1 MTHIKT
7 LVAAITG
14 LSFLSASAFGQTY
27 TKNQIG
33 MAMMRTNTI
42 ALDHGKIKSGY
53 NSVWA
58 HLRGDFRMSE
68 VNPELVRRHESK
80 FVSSSAYFK
89 RTIERSRPYMYHISN
104 EVAKRNMPAEIA
116 LLPFIESAYVTKAK
130 SHVGASGLWQFMP
143 ATGRHYGLEQT
154 PMYDGRHDIYA
165 ATDAALNYLQYLHGL
180 FGDWSLALAAYNW
193 GEGNV
198 GRAVN
203 RARAQGLEP
212 VYENLRMPNETRNYV
227 PKLLAVR
234 NIVNNPEY
242 FGMSF
247 ADLDNKPFFKAVD
260 IDQPID
266 LSAAV
271 RLANIS
277 QAEFDALNPAFK
289 SPVYIPKTGRKLLLP
304 ATAIATFERN
314 YKKADRASLLS
325 WDVYT
330 PYADT
335 TLSSIA
341 AETGMSTAELKR
353 LNGLSKENVA
363 AGRSL
368 LIAKNR
374 FSGSPAAVP
383 ANFAALDA
391 DINPND
397 NKLQTV
403 PNLNIAVTETTFK
416 PSRQTVDIQTASA
429 AQPAPDTLRPPV
441 QTAAVDFTKQTAQAA
456 APAVTNQPVA
466 SVPAAP
472 STDEV
477 EDRIRQLASASAS
490 QNAPQPATAAMAD
503 GGNNELLM
511 TFVQESGL
519 SENSDTVTVA
529 DSSPNQLEN
538 EQAAQEAAERSRQA
552 KLAAERAKQQKQAAE
567 ARALAAAKNSGTPTT
582 HKVGSGDT
590 LFNIAK
596 RYDMNVADLIASN
609 NIKGNTIHTG
619 QILKVAAAKG
629 KQTAKASVQPVSYT
643 VRQGDTLT
651 DIARRFNVNVNDVR
665 RWNNNSSNIRPGQ
678 NCKAANHSFPF
689 SDGLCHTTGRLKT
702 FTTRQNR
709 KDPWHKS
716 PPKSSKPTTSE
727 ASSAKRLPKKP
738 PT

>member
-14 LSFLSASAFGQTY
+14 LSFFSAPAFGQTY

-42 ALDHGKIKSGY
+42 ALDHGKIKSGH

-58 HLRGDFRMSE
+58 HLRGEFRMSE

-154 PMYDGRHDIYA
+154 PLYDGRHDIYA

-353 LNGLSKENVA
+353 LNGLSKESVA

-374 FSGSPAAVP
+374 FSGSPAPAP
-383 ANFAALDA
+383 ANFAALDT
-391 DINPND
+391 DTNPND
-397 NKLQTV
+397 SKLQSV
-403 PNLNIAVTETTFK
+403 PDLNIAVTETVFK
-416 PSRQTVDIQTASA
+416 PSRQTVEIQTASA
-429 AQPAPDTLRPPV
+429 AQSAPDTLLPPV

-456 APAVTNQPVA
+456 APTVTNQPVA
-466 SVPAAP
+466 AAPAAP

-490 QNAPQPATAAMAD
+490 QNAPQPATAAVAD

-519 SENSDTVTVA
+519 SENSDTVTVT
-529 DSSPNQLEN
+529 DSSPIQLEN

-678 NCKAANHSFPF
+678 NIKLQGS
-689 SDGLCHTTGRLKT
+689 
-702 FTTRQNR
+702 
-709 KDPWHKS
+709 
-716 PPKSSKPTTSE
+716 
-727 ASSAKRLPKKP
+727 
-738 PT
+738 

>member
-14 LSFLSASAFGQTY
+14 LSFFSAPAFGQTY

-42 ALDHGKIKSGY
+42 ALDHGKIKSGH

-154 PMYDGRHDIYA
+154 PLYDGRHDIYA

-330 PYADT
+330 PYVDT

-374 FSGSPAAVP
+374 FSGSPATVP
-383 ANFAALDA
+383 VNFAALDA

-429 AQPAPDTLRPPV
+429 AQPAPDALRPPV

-456 APAVTNQPVA
+456 APTVTNQPVA
-466 SVPAAP
+466 AAPAAP

-490 QNAPQPATAAMAD
+490 QNAPQPATAAVAD

-529 DSSPNQLEN
+529 DSSPIQLEN

-552 KLAAERAKQQKQAAE
+552 KLATERPKQQKQAAE
-567 ARALAAAKNSGTPTT
+567 VRALAAAKNSGTPTT

-678 NCKAANHSFPF
+678 NIKLQGS
-689 SDGLCHTTGRLKT
+689 
-702 FTTRQNR
+702 
-709 KDPWHKS
+709 
-716 PPKSSKPTTSE
+716 
-727 ASSAKRLPKKP
+727 
-738 PT
+738 

>member
-14 LSFLSASAFGQTY
+14 LSFFSAPAFGQTY

-42 ALDHGKIKSGY
+42 ALDHGKIKSGH

-154 PMYDGRHDIYA
+154 PLYDGRHDIYA

-247 ADLDNKPFFKAVD
+247 ADLENKPFFKAVD

-353 LNGLSKENVA
+353 LNGLSKESIA

-374 FSGSPAAVP
+374 FSGSPATAP
-383 ANFAALDA
+383 ANFAALDT
-391 DINPND
+391 DTNPND
-397 NKLQTV
+397 SKLQSV
-403 PNLNIAVTETTFK
+403 PDLNIAVTETVFK
-416 PSRQTVDIQTASA
+416 PSRQTVEIQTASA

-456 APAVTNQPVA
+456 APTVTNQPVA
-466 SVPAAP
+466 AAPAAP

-490 QNAPQPATAAMAD
+490 QNAPQPATAAVAD

-665 RWNNNSSNIRPGQ
+665 RWNNNSSNIKPGQ
-678 NCKAANHSFPF
+678 NIKLQGS
-689 SDGLCHTTGRLKT
+689 
-702 FTTRQNR
+702 
-709 KDPWHKS
+709 
-716 PPKSSKPTTSE
+716 
-727 ASSAKRLPKKP
+727 
-738 PT
+738 

>member
-14 LSFLSASAFGQTY
+14 LSFFSAPAFGQTY

-42 ALDHGKIKSGY
+42 ALDHGKIKSGH

-154 PMYDGRHDIYA
+154 PLYDGRHDIYA

-353 LNGLSKENVA
+353 LNGLSKESVA

-374 FSGSPAAVP
+374 FSGSPAPAP
-383 ANFAALDA
+383 ANFAALDT
-391 DINPND
+391 DTNPND
-397 NKLQTV
+397 SKLQSV
-403 PNLNIAVTETTFK
+403 PDLNIAVTETVFK
-416 PSRQTVDIQTASA
+416 PSRQTVEIQTASA
-429 AQPAPDTLRPPV
+429 AQSAPDTLLPPV
-441 QTAAVDFTKQTAQAA
+441 QTAAIDFTKQTAQAA

-490 QNAPQPATAAMAD
+490 QNAPQPATAAVAD

-529 DSSPNQLEN
+529 DSSPNQPEN
-538 EQAAQEAAERSRQA
+538 EQVAQEAAERSRQA
-552 KLAAERAKQQKQAAE
+552 KLAAERAKQQKQATE

-665 RWNNNSSNIRPGQ
+665 RWNNNSSNIKPGQ
-678 NCKAANHSFPF
+678 NIKLQGS
-689 SDGLCHTTGRLKT
+689 
-702 FTTRQNR
+702 
-709 KDPWHKS
+709 
-716 PPKSSKPTTSE
+716 
-727 ASSAKRLPKKP
+727 
-738 PT
+738 

>member
-14 LSFLSASAFGQTY
+14 LSFFSAPAFGQTY

-42 ALDHGKIKSGY
+42 ALDHGKIKSGH

-154 PMYDGRHDIYA
+154 PLYDGRHDIYA

-271 RLANIS
+271 RLADIS

-341 AETGMSTAELKR
+341 AETGMSTTELKR
-353 LNGLSKENVA
+353 LNGLSKESVA

-374 FSGSPAAVP
+374 FSGSPAAAP
-383 ANFAALDA
+383 ANFAALDT
-391 DINPND
+391 DTNPND
-397 NKLQTV
+397 SKLQSV
-403 PNLNIAVTETTFK
+403 PDLNIAVTETTFK

-456 APAVTNQPVA
+456 APTVTDQPVA
-466 SVPAAP
+466 AAPAAP

-490 QNAPQPATAAMAD
+490 QNAPQPATASVAD

-519 SENSDTVTVA
+519 SENSDIVTVA
-529 DSSPNQLEN
+529 DNSPNQLEN
-538 EQAAQEAAERSRQA
+538 EQAAHEAAERSRQA
-552 KLAAERAKQQKQAAE
+552 KLAVERAKQQKQAAE

-678 NCKAANHSFPF
+678 NIKLQGS
-689 SDGLCHTTGRLKT
+689 
-702 FTTRQNR
+702 
-709 KDPWHKS
+709 
-716 PPKSSKPTTSE
+716 
-727 ASSAKRLPKKP
+727 
-738 PT
+738 

>member
-14 LSFLSASAFGQTY
+14 LSFFSAPAFGQTY

-104 EVAKRNMPAEIA
+104 EVTKRNMPAEIA

-154 PMYDGRHDIYA
+154 PLYDGRHDIYA

-353 LNGLSKENVA
+353 LNGLSKESVA

-441 QTAAVDFTKQTAQAA
+441 QTAAVDFTKQTAQTT
-456 APAVTNQPVA
+456 APTVTNQPVA
-466 SVPAAP
+466 TAPAAP
-472 STDEV
+472 STDEI
-477 EDRIRQLASASAS
+477 EDRIQQLASASAS
-490 QNAPQPATAAMAD
+490 QNAPQPATAAVAD
-503 GGNNELLM
+503 GDNNELLM

-529 DSSPNQLEN
+529 DSGAIQLEN

-665 RWNNNSSNIRPGQ
+665 RWNNNSSNIKPGQ
-678 NCKAANHSFPF
+678 NIKLQGS
-689 SDGLCHTTGRLKT
+689 
-702 FTTRQNR
+702 
-709 KDPWHKS
+709 
-716 PPKSSKPTTSE
+716 
-727 ASSAKRLPKKP
+727 
-738 PT
+738 

>member
-14 LSFLSASAFGQTY
+14 LSFFSAPAFGQTY

-42 ALDHGKIKSGY
+42 ALDHGKIKSGH

-58 HLRGDFRMSE
+58 HLRGEFRMPE

-154 PMYDGRHDIYA
+154 PLYDGRHDIYA

-271 RLANIS
+271 RLADIS

-353 LNGLSKENVA
+353 LNGLSKESVA

-456 APAVTNQPVA
+456 APTVTNQPVA
-466 SVPAAP
+466 AAPAAP

-477 EDRIRQLASASAS
+477 EERIRQLASVSAS
-490 QNAPQPATAAMAD
+490 QNAPQPATAAVAD

-552 KLAAERAKQQKQAAE
+552 KLATERAKQQKQAAE

-665 RWNNNSSNIRPGQ
+665 RWNNNSSNIKPGQ
-678 NCKAANHSFPF
+678 NIKLQGS
-689 SDGLCHTTGRLKT
+689 
-702 FTTRQNR
+702 
-709 KDPWHKS
+709 
-716 PPKSSKPTTSE
+716 
-727 ASSAKRLPKKP
+727 
-738 PT
+738 

>member
-14 LSFLSASAFGQTY
+14 LSFFSAPAFGQTY

-42 ALDHGKIKSGY
+42 ALDHGKIKSGH

-154 PMYDGRHDIYA
+154 PLYDGRHDIYA

-353 LNGLSKENVA
+353 LNGLSKESVA

-441 QTAAVDFTKQTAQAA
+441 QTAAIDFTKQTAQAA
-456 APAVTNQPVA
+456 APTVTNQPVA
-466 SVPAAP
+466 AAPAAP

-490 QNAPQPATAAMAD
+490 QNAPQPATAAVAD

-519 SENSDTVTVA
+519 SENSDTVTVT
-529 DSSPNQLEN
+529 DSSPIQLEN

-552 KLAAERAKQQKQAAE
+552 KLATERAKQQKQAAE

-665 RWNNNSSNIRPGQ
+665 RWNNNSSNIKPGQ
-678 NCKAANHSFPF
+678 NIKLQGS
-689 SDGLCHTTGRLKT
+689 
-702 FTTRQNR
+702 
-709 KDPWHKS
+709 
-716 PPKSSKPTTSE
+716 
-727 ASSAKRLPKKP
+727 
-738 PT
+738 

>member
-14 LSFLSASAFGQTY
+14 LSFFSAPAFGQTY

-42 ALDHGKIKSGY
+42 ALDHGKIKSGH

-89 RTIERSRPYMYHISN
+89 LTIERSRPYMYHISN

-143 ATGRHYGLEQT
+143 AT
-154 PMYDGRHDIYA
+154 GRHDIYA

-271 RLANIS
+271 RLADIS

-353 LNGLSKENVA
+353 LNGLSKESVA

-416 PSRQTVDIQTASA
+416 PSRQTVEIQTASA

-441 QTAAVDFTKQTAQAA
+441 QTAAVDFTKQNTQAA

-466 SVPAAP
+466 AASAAP

-490 QNAPQPATAAMAD
+490 QNAPQPATASVAD

-519 SENSDTVTVA
+519 SENSDIVTVA
-529 DSSPNQLEN
+529 DNSPNQLEN
-538 EQAAQEAAERSRQA
+538 EQAAHEAAERSRQA
-552 KLAAERAKQQKQAAE
+552 KLAVERAKQQKQAAE

-665 RWNNNSSNIRPGQ
+665 RWNNNSSNIKPGQ
-678 NCKAANHSFPF
+678 NIKLQGS
-689 SDGLCHTTGRLKT
+689 
-702 FTTRQNR
+702 
-709 KDPWHKS
+709 
-716 PPKSSKPTTSE
+716 
-727 ASSAKRLPKKP
+727 
-738 PT
+738 

>member
-14 LSFLSASAFGQTY
+14 LSFFSAPAFGQTY

-42 ALDHGKIKSGY
+42 ALDHGKIKSGH

-58 HLRGDFRMSE
+58 HLRGEFRMSE

-143 ATGRHYGLEQT
+143 ATGRHSGLEQN
-154 PMYDGRHDIYA
+154 PPYDGRHDIYA

-271 RLANIS
+271 RLADIS

-353 LNGLSKENVA
+353 LNGLSKESVA

-441 QTAAVDFTKQTAQAA
+441 QTAAVDFTQQTAQP
-456 APAVTNQPVA
+456 APPHLSPQT
-466 SVPAAP
+466 SIFK
-472 STDEV
+472 SC
-477 EDRIRQLASASAS
+477 RYQLIC
-490 QNAPQPATAAMAD
+490 
-503 GGNNELLM
+503 
-511 TFVQESGL
+511 F
-519 SENSDTVTVA
+519 
-529 DSSPNQLEN
+529 
-538 EQAAQEAAERSRQA
+538 
-552 KLAAERAKQQKQAAE
+552 LAR
-567 ARALAAAKNSGTPTT
+567 NP
-582 HKVGSGDT
+582 
-590 LFNIAK
+590 
-596 RYDMNVADLIASN
+596 
-609 NIKGNTIHTG
+609 
-619 QILKVAAAKG
+619 
-629 KQTAKASVQPVSYT
+629 
-643 VRQGDTLT
+643 
-651 DIARRFNVNVNDVR
+651 
-665 RWNNNSSNIRPGQ
+665 
-678 NCKAANHSFPF
+678 
-689 SDGLCHTTGRLKT
+689 
-702 FTTRQNR
+702 
-709 KDPWHKS
+709 
-716 PPKSSKPTTSE
+716 
-727 ASSAKRLPKKP
+727 
-738 PT
+738 

>member
-14 LSFLSASAFGQTY
+14 LSFFSAPAFGQTY

-42 ALDHGKIKSGY
+42 ALDHGKIKSGH

-58 HLRGDFRMSE
+58 HLRSDFRMSE

-154 PMYDGRHDIYA
+154 PLYDGRHDIYA

-271 RLANIS
+271 RLADIS

-289 SPVYIPKTGRKLLLP
+289 SPVYIPKSGRKLLLP

-353 LNGLSKENVA
+353 LNGLSKESVA

-416 PSRQTVDIQTASA
+416 PSRQTVGIQTASV
-429 AQPAPDTLRPPV
+429 AQPAPDTLRPPM

-456 APAVTNQPVA
+456 APTVTNQPVA
-466 SVPAAP
+466 AAPAAP

-490 QNAPQPATAAMAD
+490 QNAPQPATAAVAD

-519 SENSDTVTVA
+519 SENSDTITVA

-552 KLAAERAKQQKQAAE
+552 KLAAERVKQQKQAAE

-665 RWNNNSSNIRPGQ
+665 RWNNNSSNIKPGQ
-678 NCKAANHSFPF
+678 NIKLQGS
-689 SDGLCHTTGRLKT
+689 
-702 FTTRQNR
+702 
-709 KDPWHKS
+709 
-716 PPKSSKPTTSE
+716 
-727 ASSAKRLPKKP
+727 
-738 PT
+738 

>member
-14 LSFLSASAFGQTY
+14 LSFFSAPAFGQTY

-42 ALDHGKIKSGY
+42 ALDRGKIKSGH

-154 PMYDGRHDIYA
+154 PLYDGRHDIYA

-271 RLANIS
+271 RLADIS

-353 LNGLSKENVA
+353 LNGLSKESVA

-403 PNLNIAVTETTFK
+403 PNLNIAVTETAFK

-456 APAVTNQPVA
+456 APTVTNQPVA
-466 SVPAAP
+466 AAPAAP

-490 QNAPQPATAAMAD
+490 QNAPQPATAAVAD
-503 GGNNELLM
+503 GSNNELLM

-529 DSSPNQLEN
+529 DSSPNQPEN
-538 EQAAQEAAERSRQA
+538 EQVAQEAAERSRQA
-552 KLAAERAKQQKQAAE
+552 KLAAERAKQQKQATE
-567 ARALAAAKNSGTPTT
+567 VRALAAAKNSGTPTT

-665 RWNNNSSNIRPGQ
+665 RWNNNSSNIKPGQ
-678 NCKAANHSFPF
+678 NIKLQGS
-689 SDGLCHTTGRLKT
+689 
-702 FTTRQNR
+702 
-709 KDPWHKS
+709 
-716 PPKSSKPTTSE
+716 
-727 ASSAKRLPKKP
+727 
-738 PT
+738 

>member
-14 LSFLSASAFGQTY
+14 LSFFSAPAFGQTY

-42 ALDHGKIKSGY
+42 ALDHGKIKSGH

-58 HLRGDFRMSE
+58 HLRGEFRMSE

-154 PMYDGRHDIYA
+154 PLYDGRHDIYA

-271 RLANIS
+271 RLADIS

-353 LNGLSKENVA
+353 LNGLSKESVA

-456 APAVTNQPVA
+456 VPTVTNQPVA
-466 SVPAAP
+466 AAPAAP

-490 QNAPQPATAAMAD
+490 QNAPQPATAAVAD

-529 DSSPNQLEN
+529 DSGANQLEN

-665 RWNNNSSNIRPGQ
+665 RWNNNSSNIKPGQ
-678 NCKAANHSFPF
+678 NIKLQGS
-689 SDGLCHTTGRLKT
+689 
-702 FTTRQNR
+702 
-709 KDPWHKS
+709 
-716 PPKSSKPTTSE
+716 
-727 ASSAKRLPKKP
+727 
-738 PT
+738 

>member
-14 LSFLSASAFGQTY
+14 LSFFSAPAFGQTY

-42 ALDHGKIKSGY
+42 ALDHGKIKSGH

-154 PMYDGRHDIYA
+154 PLYDGRHDIYA

-271 RLANIS
+271 RLADIS

-353 LNGLSKENVA
+353 LNGLSKESVA

-374 FSGSPAAVP
+374 FSGSPAAAP
-383 ANFAALDA
+383 ANFAALDT
-391 DINPND
+391 DTNPND
-397 NKLQTV
+397 SKLQSV
-403 PNLNIAVTETTFK
+403 PDLNIAVTETTFK

-456 APAVTNQPVA
+456 APTVTNQPVA
-466 SVPAAP
+466 AAPAAP

-490 QNAPQPATAAMAD
+490 QNAPQPATAAVAD
-503 GGNNELLM
+503 GGNNE
-511 TFVQESGL
+511 
-519 SENSDTVTVA
+519 
-529 DSSPNQLEN
+529 
-538 EQAAQEAAERSRQA
+538 QAAHEAAERSRQA
-552 KLAAERAKQQKQAAE
+552 KLAVERAKQQKQAAE

-665 RWNNNSSNIRPGQ
+665 RWNNNSSNIKPGQ
-678 NCKAANHSFPF
+678 NIKLQGS
-689 SDGLCHTTGRLKT
+689 
-702 FTTRQNR
+702 
-709 KDPWHKS
+709 
-716 PPKSSKPTTSE
+716 
-727 ASSAKRLPKKP
+727 
-738 PT
+738 

>member
-14 LSFLSASAFGQTY
+14 LSFFSASAFGQTY

-42 ALDHGKIKSGY
+42 ALDHGKIKSGH

-154 PMYDGRHDIYA
+154 PLYDGRHDIYA

-353 LNGLSKENVA
+353 LNGLSKESVA

-456 APAVTNQPVA
+456 APTVTNQPVA
-466 SVPAAP
+466 AAPAAP

-490 QNAPQPATAAMAD
+490 QNAPQPATASVAD

-665 RWNNNSSNIRPGQ
+665 RWNNNSSNIKPGQ
-678 NCKAANHSFPF
+678 NIKLQGS
-689 SDGLCHTTGRLKT
+689 
-702 FTTRQNR
+702 
-709 KDPWHKS
+709 
-716 PPKSSKPTTSE
+716 
-727 ASSAKRLPKKP
+727 
-738 PT
+738 

>member
-14 LSFLSASAFGQTY
+14 LSFFSAPAFGQTY

-42 ALDHGKIKSGY
+42 ALDHGKIKSGH

-58 HLRGDFRMSE
+58 HLRGEFRMSE

-154 PMYDGRHDIYA
+154 PLYDGRHDIYA

-271 RLANIS
+271 RLADIS

-289 SPVYIPKTGRKLLLP
+289 SPVYIPKSGRKLLLP

-353 LNGLSKENVA
+353 LNGLSKESVA

-456 APAVTNQPVA
+456 APTVTNQPVA
-466 SVPAAP
+466 AAPAAP

-477 EDRIRQLASASAS
+477 EERIRQLASVSAS
-490 QNAPQPATAAMAD
+490 QNAPQPATAAVAD

-552 KLAAERAKQQKQAAE
+552 KLATERAKQQKQAAE

-665 RWNNNSSNIRPGQ
+665 RWNNNSSNIKPGQ
-678 NCKAANHSFPF
+678 NIKLQGS
-689 SDGLCHTTGRLKT
+689 
-702 FTTRQNR
+702 
-709 KDPWHKS
+709 
-716 PPKSSKPTTSE
+716 
-727 ASSAKRLPKKP
+727 
-738 PT
+738 

>member
-14 LSFLSASAFGQTY
+14 LSFFSAPAFGQTY

-42 ALDHGKIKSGY
+42 ALDHGKIKSGH

-154 PMYDGRHDIYA
+154 PLYDGRHDIYA

-353 LNGLSKENVA
+353 LNGLSKESVA

-441 QTAAVDFTKQTAQAA
+441 QTAAVDFTKQTAQSAAPTVTNHPVAA
-456 APAVTNQPVA
+456 A
-466 SVPAAP
+466 PAAP

-490 QNAPQPATAAMAD
+490 QNAPQPATASVAD

-519 SENSDTVTVA
+519 SENSDIVTVA
-529 DSSPNQLEN
+529 DNSPNQLEN
-538 EQAAQEAAERSRQA
+538 EQAAHEAAERSRQA
-552 KLAAERAKQQKQAAE
+552 KLAVERAKQQKQAAE

-665 RWNNNSSNIRPGQ
+665 RWNNNSSNIKPGQ
-678 NCKAANHSFPF
+678 NIKLQGS
-689 SDGLCHTTGRLKT
+689 
-702 FTTRQNR
+702 
-709 KDPWHKS
+709 
-716 PPKSSKPTTSE
+716 
-727 ASSAKRLPKKP
+727 
-738 PT
+738 

>member
-14 LSFLSASAFGQTY
+14 LSFFSAPAFGQTY

-42 ALDHGKIKSGY
+42 ALDRGKIKSGH

-154 PMYDGRHDIYA
+154 PLYDGRHDIYA

-271 RLANIS
+271 RLADIS

-353 LNGLSKENVA
+353 LNGLSKESVA

-456 APAVTNQPVA
+456 APIVTNQPVA
-466 SVPAAP
+466 AAPAAP

-490 QNAPQPATAAMAD
+490 QNAPQPATASVAD

-529 DSSPNQLEN
+529 DSGAIQLEN

-552 KLAAERAKQQKQAAE
+552 KLTAERAKQQKQAAE

-665 RWNNNSSNIRPGQ
+665 RWNNNSSNIKPGQ
-678 NCKAANHSFPF
+678 NIKLQGS
-689 SDGLCHTTGRLKT
+689 
-702 FTTRQNR
+702 
-709 KDPWHKS
+709 
-716 PPKSSKPTTSE
+716 
-727 ASSAKRLPKKP
+727 
-738 PT
+738 

>member
-14 LSFLSASAFGQTY
+14 LSFFSAPAFGQTY

-42 ALDHGKIKSGY
+42 ALDHGKIKSGH

-154 PMYDGRHDIYA
+154 PLYDGRHDIYA

-203 RARAQGLEP
+203 HARAQGLEP

-271 RLANIS
+271 RLADIS

-353 LNGLSKENVA
+353 LNGLSKESVA

-441 QTAAVDFTKQTAQAA
+441 QTAAVDFTKQTAQSAAPTVTNHPVAA
-456 APAVTNQPVA
+456 A
-466 SVPAAP
+466 PAAP

-490 QNAPQPATAAMAD
+490 QNAPQPATAAVAD

-519 SENSDTVTVA
+519 SENSDTVTVT
-529 DSSPNQLEN
+529 DSSPIQLEN

-665 RWNNNSSNIRPGQ
+665 RWNNNSSHIKPGQ
-678 NCKAANHSFPF
+678 NIKLQGS
-689 SDGLCHTTGRLKT
+689 
-702 FTTRQNR
+702 
-709 KDPWHKS
+709 
-716 PPKSSKPTTSE
+716 
-727 ASSAKRLPKKP
+727 
-738 PT
+738 

>member
-14 LSFLSASAFGQTY
+14 LSFFSAPAFGQTY

-42 ALDHGKIKSGY
+42 ALDHGKIKSGH

-58 HLRGDFRMSE
+58 HLRSDFRMSE

-104 EVAKRNMPAEIA
+104 EVTKRNMPAEIA

-154 PMYDGRHDIYA
+154 PLYDGRHDIYA

-353 LNGLSKENVA
+353 LNGLSKESVA

-441 QTAAVDFTKQTAQAA
+441 QTAAVDFTKQTAQSA
-456 APAVTNQPVA
+456 APTVTNHPVA
-466 SVPAAP
+466 VAPAAP

-490 QNAPQPATAAMAD
+490 QNAPQPATAAVAD

-529 DSSPNQLEN
+529 DSSANQLEN

-665 RWNNNSSNIRPGQ
+665 RWNNNSSNIKPGQ
-678 NCKAANHSFPF
+678 NIKLQGS
-689 SDGLCHTTGRLKT
+689 
-702 FTTRQNR
+702 
-709 KDPWHKS
+709 
-716 PPKSSKPTTSE
+716 
-727 ASSAKRLPKKP
+727 
-738 PT
+738 

>member
-14 LSFLSASAFGQTY
+14 LSFFSAPAFGQTY

-42 ALDHGKIKSGY
+42 ALDHGKIKSGH

-154 PMYDGRHDIYA
+154 PLYDGRHDIYA

-271 RLANIS
+271 RLADIS

-353 LNGLSKENVA
+353 LNGLSKESVA

-456 APAVTNQPVA
+456 APTVTNQPVA
-466 SVPAAP
+466 AAPAAP

-490 QNAPQPATAAMAD
+490 QNAPQPATAAVAD

-552 KLAAERAKQQKQAAE
+552 KLATERAKQQKQAAE

-665 RWNNNSSNIRPGQ
+665 RWNNNSSNIKPGQ
-678 NCKAANHSFPF
+678 NIKLQGS
-689 SDGLCHTTGRLKT
+689 
-702 FTTRQNR
+702 
-709 KDPWHKS
+709 
-716 PPKSSKPTTSE
+716 
-727 ASSAKRLPKKP
+727 
-738 PT
+738 

>member
-14 LSFLSASAFGQTY
+14 LSFFSAPAFGQTY

-42 ALDHGKIKSGY
+42 ALDHGKIKSGH

-58 HLRGDFRMSE
+58 HLRGEFRMSE

-154 PMYDGRHDIYA
+154 PLYDGRHDIYA

-247 ADLDNKPFFKAVD
+247 ADLENKPFFKAVD

-353 LNGLSKENVA
+353 LNGLSKESVA

-416 PSRQTVDIQTASA
+416 PSRQTVEIQTASA

-456 APAVTNQPVA
+456 APTVTNQPVA
-466 SVPAAP
+466 AAPAAP

-490 QNAPQPATAAMAD
+490 QNTPQPATAAVAD
-503 GGNNELLM
+503 GDNNELLM

-519 SENSDTVTVA
+519 SENSDTVAVA
-529 DSSPNQLEN
+529 DSSPSQLEN
-538 EQAAQEAAERSRQA
+538 EQAAHEAAERSRQA

-665 RWNNNSSNIRPGQ
+665 RWNNNSSHIKPGQ
-678 NCKAANHSFPF
+678 NIKLQGS
-689 SDGLCHTTGRLKT
+689 
-702 FTTRQNR
+702 
-709 KDPWHKS
+709 
-716 PPKSSKPTTSE
+716 
-727 ASSAKRLPKKP
+727 
-738 PT
+738 

>member
-14 LSFLSASAFGQTY
+14 LSFFSAPAFGQTY

-154 PMYDGRHDIYA
+154 PLYDGRHDIYA

-271 RLANIS
+271 RLADIS

-353 LNGLSKENVA
+353 LNGLSKESVA

-456 APAVTNQPVA
+456 APTVTNQPVA
-466 SVPAAP
+466 AAPAAP

-490 QNAPQPATAAMAD
+490 QNAPQPATAAVAD

-529 DSSPNQLEN
+529 DSGPNQLEN

-665 RWNNNSSNIRPGQ
+665 RWNNNSSNIKPGQ
-678 NCKAANHSFPF
+678 NIKLQGS
-689 SDGLCHTTGRLKT
+689 
-702 FTTRQNR
+702 
-709 KDPWHKS
+709 
-716 PPKSSKPTTSE
+716 
-727 ASSAKRLPKKP
+727 
-738 PT
+738 

>member
-14 LSFLSASAFGQTY
+14 LSFFSAPAFGQTY

-42 ALDHGKIKSGY
+42 ALDHGKIKSGH

-58 HLRGDFRMSE
+58 HLRGEFRMSE

-154 PMYDGRHDIYA
+154 PLYDGRHDIYA

-271 RLANIS
+271 RLADIS

-353 LNGLSKENVA
+353 LNGLSKESVA

-456 APAVTNQPVA
+456 APTVTNQPVA
-466 SVPAAP
+466 AAPAAP
-472 STDEV
+472 STDEI
-477 EDRIRQLASASAS
+477 EDRIQQLASASAS
-490 QNAPQPATAAMAD
+490 QNAPQPATAAVAD

-552 KLAAERAKQQKQAAE
+552 KLATERAKQQKQAAE

-665 RWNNNSSNIRPGQ
+665 RWNNNSSNIKPGQ
-678 NCKAANHSFPF
+678 NIKLQGS
-689 SDGLCHTTGRLKT
+689 
-702 FTTRQNR
+702 
-709 KDPWHKS
+709 
-716 PPKSSKPTTSE
+716 
-727 ASSAKRLPKKP
+727 
-738 PT
+738 

>member
-14 LSFLSASAFGQTY
+14 LSFFSAPAFGQTY

-42 ALDHGKIKSGY
+42 ALDHGKIKSGH

-58 HLRGDFRMSE
+58 HLRGEFRMSE

-154 PMYDGRHDIYA
+154 PLYDGRHDIYA

-247 ADLDNKPFFKAVD
+247 ADLENKPFFKAVD

-271 RLANIS
+271 RLADIS

-341 AETGMSTAELKR
+341 VETGMSTAELKR
-353 LNGLSKENVA
+353 LNGLSKESVA

-416 PSRQTVDIQTASA
+416 SSRQTIEIQTASA

-441 QTAAVDFTKQTAQAA
+441 QTAAVDFTKQTTQAA
-456 APAVTNQPVA
+456 APTVTNQPVA
-466 SVPAAP
+466 AAPAAP

-490 QNAPQPATAAMAD
+490 QNAPQPATTAVAD

-529 DSSPNQLEN
+529 DSNSIQLEN

-567 ARALAAAKNSGTPTT
+567 VRALAAAKNSGTPTT

-665 RWNNNSSNIRPGQ
+665 RWNNNSSNIKPGQ
-678 NCKAANHSFPF
+678 NIKLQGS
-689 SDGLCHTTGRLKT
+689 
-702 FTTRQNR
+702 
-709 KDPWHKS
+709 
-716 PPKSSKPTTSE
+716 
-727 ASSAKRLPKKP
+727 
-738 PT
+738 

>member
-14 LSFLSASAFGQTY
+14 LSFFSAPAFGQTY

-42 ALDHGKIKSGY
+42 ALDHGKIKSGH

-58 HLRGDFRMSE
+58 HLRGEFRMSE

-154 PMYDGRHDIYA
+154 PLYDGRHDIYA

-247 ADLDNKPFFKAVD
+247 ADLENKPFFKAVD

-353 LNGLSKENVA
+353 LNGLSKESVA

-441 QTAAVDFTKQTAQAA
+441 QTAAVDFTKQNAQAA
-456 APAVTNQPVA
+456 APTVTNQPVA
-466 SVPAAP
+466 AAPAAP

-665 RWNNNSSNIRPGQ
+665 RWNNNSSNIKPGQ
-678 NCKAANHSFPF
+678 NIKLQGS
-689 SDGLCHTTGRLKT
+689 
-702 FTTRQNR
+702 
-709 KDPWHKS
+709 
-716 PPKSSKPTTSE
+716 
-727 ASSAKRLPKKP
+727 
-738 PT
+738 

>member
-14 LSFLSASAFGQTY
+14 LSFFSAPAFGQTY

-42 ALDHGKIKSGY
+42 ALDHGKIKSGH

-154 PMYDGRHDIYA
+154 PLYDGRHDIYA

-247 ADLDNKPFFKAVD
+247 ADLENKPFFKAVD

-353 LNGLSKENVA
+353 LNGLSKESVA

-456 APAVTNQPVA
+456 VPTVTNQPVA
-466 SVPAAP
+466 AAPAAP

-490 QNAPQPATAAMAD
+490 QNAPQPATAAVAD

-529 DSSPNQLEN
+529 DSGAIQLEN

-665 RWNNNSSNIRPGQ
+665 RWNNNSSNIKPGQ
-678 NCKAANHSFPF
+678 NIKLQGS
-689 SDGLCHTTGRLKT
+689 
-702 FTTRQNR
+702 
-709 KDPWHKS
+709 
-716 PPKSSKPTTSE
+716 
-727 ASSAKRLPKKP
+727 
-738 PT
+738 

>member
-14 LSFLSASAFGQTY
+14 LSFFSAPAFGQTY

-42 ALDHGKIKSGY
+42 ALDHGKIKSGH

-154 PMYDGRHDIYA
+154 PLYDGRHDIYA

-353 LNGLSKENVA
+353 LNGLSKESVA

-441 QTAAVDFTKQTAQAA
+441 QTAAIDFTKQTAQAA
-456 APAVTNQPVA
+456 APTVTNQPVA
-466 SVPAAP
+466 AAPAAP

-490 QNAPQPATAAMAD
+490 QNAPQPATAAVAD

-529 DSSPNQLEN
+529 DSGAIQLEN

-567 ARALAAAKNSGTPTT
+567 ARALAAAKNSDTPTT

-665 RWNNNSSNIRPGQ
+665 RWNNNSSNIKPGQ
-678 NCKAANHSFPF
+678 NIKLQGS
-689 SDGLCHTTGRLKT
+689 
-702 FTTRQNR
+702 
-709 KDPWHKS
+709 
-716 PPKSSKPTTSE
+716 
-727 ASSAKRLPKKP
+727 
-738 PT
+738 

>member
-14 LSFLSASAFGQTY
+14 LSFFSAPAFGQTY

-42 ALDHGKIKSGY
+42 ALDHGKIKSGH

-154 PMYDGRHDIYA
+154 PLYDGRHDIYA

-353 LNGLSKENVA
+353 LNGLSKESVA

-441 QTAAVDFTKQTAQAA
+441 QTAAVDFTKQTAQTA
-456 APAVTNQPVA
+456 APTVTNQPVA
-466 SVPAAP
+466 TAPAAP

-490 QNAPQPATAAMAD
+490 QNAPQPATAAVAD

-665 RWNNNSSNIRPGQ
+665 RWNNNSSNIKPGQ
-678 NCKAANHSFPF
+678 NIKLQGS
-689 SDGLCHTTGRLKT
+689 
-702 FTTRQNR
+702 
-709 KDPWHKS
+709 
-716 PPKSSKPTTSE
+716 
-727 ASSAKRLPKKP
+727 
-738 PT
+738 

>member
-14 LSFLSASAFGQTY
+14 LSFFSAPAFGQTY

-42 ALDHGKIKSGY
+42 ALDHGKIKSGH

-154 PMYDGRHDIYA
+154 PLYDGRHDIYA

-271 RLANIS
+271 RLADIS

-353 LNGLSKENVA
+353 LNGLSKESVA

-403 PNLNIAVTETTFK
+403 PNLNIAVTETAFK

-456 APAVTNQPVA
+456 APTVTNQPVA
-466 SVPAAP
+466 AAPAAP

-490 QNAPQPATAAMAD
+490 QNAPQPATAAVAD
-503 GGNNELLM
+503 GSNNELLM

-529 DSSPNQLEN
+529 DSSPNQPEN
-538 EQAAQEAAERSRQA
+538 EQVAQEAAERSRQA
-552 KLAAERAKQQKQAAE
+552 KLAAERAKQQKQATE

-665 RWNNNSSNIRPGQ
+665 RWNNNSSNIKPGQ
-678 NCKAANHSFPF
+678 NIKLQGS
-689 SDGLCHTTGRLKT
+689 
-702 FTTRQNR
+702 
-709 KDPWHKS
+709 
-716 PPKSSKPTTSE
+716 
-727 ASSAKRLPKKP
+727 
-738 PT
+738 

>member
-14 LSFLSASAFGQTY
+14 LSFFSAPAFGQTY

-42 ALDHGKIKSGY
+42 ALDHGKIKSGH

-58 HLRGDFRMSE
+58 HLRGEFRMSE

-154 PMYDGRHDIYA
+154 PLYDGRHDIYA

-247 ADLDNKPFFKAVD
+247 ADLENKPFFKAVD

-271 RLANIS
+271 RLADIS

-353 LNGLSKENVA
+353 LNGLSKESVA

-441 QTAAVDFTKQTAQAA
+441 QTAAIDFTKQTAQAA
-456 APAVTNQPVA
+456 APTVTNQPVA
-466 SVPAAP
+466 AAPAAP

-490 QNAPQPATAAMAD
+490 QNAPQPATAAVAD

-529 DSSPNQLEN
+529 DSGANQLEN

-665 RWNNNSSNIRPGQ
+665 RWNNNSSNIKPGQ
-678 NCKAANHSFPF
+678 NIKLQGS
-689 SDGLCHTTGRLKT
+689 
-702 FTTRQNR
+702 
-709 KDPWHKS
+709 
-716 PPKSSKPTTSE
+716 
-727 ASSAKRLPKKP
+727 
-738 PT
+738 

>member
-14 LSFLSASAFGQTY
+14 LSFFSAPAFGQTY

-42 ALDHGKIKSGY
+42 ALDHGKIKSGH

-58 HLRGDFRMSE
+58 HLRGEFRMSE

-154 PMYDGRHDIYA
+154 PLYDGRHDIYA

-552 KLAAERAKQQKQAAE
+552 KLAAERAKQKKQAAE

-678 NCKAANHSFPF
+678 NIKLQGS
-689 SDGLCHTTGRLKT
+689 
-702 FTTRQNR
+702 
-709 KDPWHKS
+709 
-716 PPKSSKPTTSE
+716 
-727 ASSAKRLPKKP
+727 
-738 PT
+738 

>member
-154 PMYDGRHDIYA
+154 PLYDGRHDIYA

-271 RLANIS
+271 RLADIS

-353 LNGLSKENVA
+353 LNGLSKESVA

-456 APAVTNQPVA
+456 APTVTNQPVVA
-466 SVPAAP
+466 APAAP

-490 QNAPQPATAAMAD
+490 QNAPQPATAAVAD

-529 DSSPNQLEN
+529 DSGAIQLEN

-678 NCKAANHSFPF
+678 NIKLQGS
-689 SDGLCHTTGRLKT
+689 
-702 FTTRQNR
+702 
-709 KDPWHKS
+709 
-716 PPKSSKPTTSE
+716 
-727 ASSAKRLPKKP
+727 
-738 PT
+738 

>member
-14 LSFLSASAFGQTY
+14 LSFFSAPAFGQTY

-42 ALDHGKIKSGY
+42 ALDHGKIKSGH

-58 HLRGDFRMSE
+58 HLRGEFRMSE

-154 PMYDGRHDIYA
+154 PLYDGRHDIYA

-271 RLANIS
+271 RLADIS

-353 LNGLSKENVA
+353 LNGLSKESVA

-403 PNLNIAVTETTFK
+403 PNLNIDVTETTFK

-456 APAVTNQPVA
+456 APTVTNQPVA
-466 SVPAAP
+466 AAP

-490 QNAPQPATAAMAD
+490 QNAPQPATAAVAD

-538 EQAAQEAAERSRQA
+538 EQAAQEAAESSRQA

-665 RWNNNSSNIRPGQ
+665 RWNNNSSNIKPGQ
-678 NCKAANHSFPF
+678 NIKLQGS
-689 SDGLCHTTGRLKT
+689 
-702 FTTRQNR
+702 
-709 KDPWHKS
+709 
-716 PPKSSKPTTSE
+716 
-727 ASSAKRLPKKP
+727 
-738 PT
+738 

>member
-154 PMYDGRHDIYA
+154 PLYDGRHDIYA

-353 LNGLSKENVA
+353 LNGLSKESVA

-490 QNAPQPATAAMAD
+490 QNAPQPATAAVAD

-609 NIKGNTIHTG
+609 NVKGNTIHTG

-678 NCKAANHSFPF
+678 NIKLQGS
-689 SDGLCHTTGRLKT
+689 
-702 FTTRQNR
+702 
-709 KDPWHKS
+709 
-716 PPKSSKPTTSE
+716 
-727 ASSAKRLPKKP
+727 
-738 PT
+738 

>member
-14 LSFLSASAFGQTY
+14 LSFFSAPAFGQTY

-42 ALDHGKIKSGY
+42 ALDHGKIKSGH

-58 HLRGDFRMSE
+58 HLRGEFRMSE

-154 PMYDGRHDIYA
+154 PLYDGRHDIYA

-271 RLANIS
+271 RLADIS

-353 LNGLSKENVA
+353 LNGLSKESVA

-456 APAVTNQPVA
+456 APTVTDQPVA
-466 SVPAAP
+466 AAPAAP

-490 QNAPQPATAAMAD
+490 QNAPQPATASVAD

-519 SENSDTVTVA
+519 SENSDIVTVA
-529 DSSPNQLEN
+529 DNSPNQLEN
-538 EQAAQEAAERSRQA
+538 EQAAHEAAERSRQA
-552 KLAAERAKQQKQAAE
+552 KLAVERAKQQKQAAE

-665 RWNNNSSNIRPGQ
+665 RWNNNSSNIKPGQ
-678 NCKAANHSFPF
+678 NIKLQGS
-689 SDGLCHTTGRLKT
+689 
-702 FTTRQNR
+702 
-709 KDPWHKS
+709 
-716 PPKSSKPTTSE
+716 
-727 ASSAKRLPKKP
+727 
-738 PT
+738 

>member
-14 LSFLSASAFGQTY
+14 LSFFSAPAFGQTY

-42 ALDHGKIKSGY
+42 ALDHGKIKSGH

-58 HLRGDFRMSE
+58 HLRSDFRMAE

-154 PMYDGRHDIYA
+154 PLYDGRHDIYA

-353 LNGLSKENVA
+353 LNGLSKESVA

-456 APAVTNQPVA
+456 APTVTNQPVA
-466 SVPAAP
+466 AAPAAP

-490 QNAPQPATAAMAD
+490 QNAPQPATAAVAD

-529 DSSPNQLEN
+529 DSGAIQLEN

-619 QILKVAAAKG
+619 QILKVAAAKS

-678 NCKAANHSFPF
+678 NIKLQGS
-689 SDGLCHTTGRLKT
+689 
-702 FTTRQNR
+702 
-709 KDPWHKS
+709 
-716 PPKSSKPTTSE
+716 
-727 ASSAKRLPKKP
+727 
-738 PT
+738 

>member
-14 LSFLSASAFGQTY
+14 LSFFSAPAFGQTY

-42 ALDHGKIKSGY
+42 ALDHGKIKSGH

-154 PMYDGRHDIYA
+154 PLYDGRHDIYA

-353 LNGLSKENVA
+353 LNGLSKESVA

-416 PSRQTVDIQTASA
+416 PSRQTVEIQTASA

-456 APAVTNQPVA
+456 APTVTDQPVA
-466 SVPAAP
+466 AAPAAP

-490 QNAPQPATAAMAD
+490 QNAPQPATASVAD

-529 DSSPNQLEN
+529 DSGAIQLEN

-552 KLAAERAKQQKQAAE
+552 KLTAERAKQQKQAAE

-665 RWNNNSSNIRPGQ
+665 RWNNNSSNIKPGQ
-678 NCKAANHSFPF
+678 NIKLQGS
-689 SDGLCHTTGRLKT
+689 
-702 FTTRQNR
+702 
-709 KDPWHKS
+709 
-716 PPKSSKPTTSE
+716 
-727 ASSAKRLPKKP
+727 
-738 PT
+738 

>member
-14 LSFLSASAFGQTY
+14 LSFFSAPAFGQTY

-42 ALDHGKIKSGY
+42 ALDHGKIKSGH

-58 HLRGDFRMSE
+58 HLRGEFRMSE

-154 PMYDGRHDIYA
+154 PLYDGRHDIYA

-271 RLANIS
+271 RLADIS

-353 LNGLSKENVA
+353 LNGLSKESVA

-456 APAVTNQPVA
+456 APIVTNQPVA
-466 SVPAAP
+466 AAPAAP

-490 QNAPQPATAAMAD
+490 QNAPQPATASVAD

-529 DSSPNQLEN
+529 DSNSIQLEN

-665 RWNNNSSNIRPGQ
+665 RWNNNSSNIKPGQ
-678 NCKAANHSFPF
+678 NIKLQGS
-689 SDGLCHTTGRLKT
+689 
-702 FTTRQNR
+702 
-709 KDPWHKS
+709 
-716 PPKSSKPTTSE
+716 
-727 ASSAKRLPKKP
+727 
-738 PT
+738 